1 MKMKTFIM
9 ANQEI
14 YEKAIKLINDFTV
27 DNIALPIAA
36 CFSIEKNKSVLT
48 AIAEDI
54 ERSRFQIIQRYGT
67 PQDDGNFLVASDKIE
82 EANEELSA
90 LLHIEQE
97 IKIYTFKIE
106 ELKNVELT
114 PSQMKAIMF
123 MIDEGEEN

>member
-9 ANQEI
+9 ANQDI
-14 YEKAIKLINDFTV
+14 YEKAIKLVNDFTI

-67 PQDDGNFLVASDKIE
+67 SQDDGNFLVASDKIE